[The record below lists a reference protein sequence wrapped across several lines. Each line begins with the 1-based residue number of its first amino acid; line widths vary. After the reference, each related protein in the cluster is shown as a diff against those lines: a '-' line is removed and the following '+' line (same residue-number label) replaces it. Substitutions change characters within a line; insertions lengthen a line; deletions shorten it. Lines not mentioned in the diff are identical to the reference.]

1 MTHPGGAILVFVRAP
16 EPGRVKTRLAAEIG
30 VEAALRVYT
39 RLARHTLAEA
49 LALAPEVAVRVHF
62 TPAAAAAAVRRWL
75 GEGPTYLPQRAGG
88 LGERLEQAFREAFT
102 AGFARVVVVGSDLP
116 HLSASLL
123 HRALELLEEQEAV
136 LGPARDGGYYLLGL
150 RRDLPGLF
158 EDISWSTD
166 RVFSQTLARLQAAGI
181 EPVLLETLSDV
192 DIAADLSELP
202 R

>member
-1 MTHPGGAILVFVRAP
+1 MTHPEPAILVFVRAP

-30 VEAALRVYT
+30 AEAALRVYT

-49 LALAPEVAVRVHF
+49 LALAPQVTVRVHF
-62 TPAAAAAAVRRWL
+62 TPAGAAAAVRRWL
-75 GEGPTYLPQRAGG
+75 GEGADYLPQGAGD
-88 LGERLEQAFREAFT
+88 LGERLEQAFREAFM
-102 AGFARVVVVGSDLP
+102 AGFAPVVVVGSDLP

-123 HRALELLEEQEAV
+123 QRALELLEEEDAV

-166 RVFSQTLARLQAAGI
+166 RVFAQTLARLRAAGV
-181 EPVLLETLSDV
+181 EPALLETLSDV
-192 DIAADLSELP
+192 DVAADLPELP